1 LRPVDSE
8 TFKRFSHG
16 RSVVYALEL
25 VGETDDFA
33 AREAATA
40 AGPASDVAV
49 VAPGVAV
56 ARAVDTPRVRRLAYT
71 RAAVQL
77 LGETDASVESA
88 RALLSSAPLHT
99 TTETVA
105 VRARDVRGTAG
116 VSTATAERELGSVLV
131 SRGFTVDLD
140 SPDRELR
147 ALFAGDSCHL
157 GWVCARSVRDFG
169 DRQPT
174 ERPFF
179 QPGSMAPL
187 DARAYANLAGAGP
200 GRTLVDP
207 MCGTGGLLIEGALA
221 GSRVVGVDAQR
232 KMVRGTRQNLTDVLT
247 EPERDCASTEADT
260 DDARDGVN
268 ADDARD
274 RVDADDVRDGV
285 DADEES
291 REAET
296 GESTDETVGNSPSAP
311 RRGTFDVLRG
321 DATALPVGDDT
332 ADGVVVDAPYGRQS
346 KIAHHDLAT
355 LVGEALAE
363 ARRVAPRCVLI
374 ADRDWS
380 EAAERAGWS
389 VERVFERRVHR
400 SLVRHVHL
408 LDDVS
413 EGQSHTDLR
422 L

>member
-1 LRPVDSE
+1 MLEAESGWVDSE
-8 TFKRFSHG
+8 TFKRLSHG

-56 ARAVDTPRVRRLAYT
+56 ARAVDTSRVRRLAYT

-88 RALLSSAPLHT
+88 RALLSSASLHT
-99 TTETVA
+99 TSETVA

-140 SPDRELR
+140 GPDRELR

-247 EPERDCASTEADT
+247 EPERDCASTEADA
-260 DDARDGVN
+260 DAG
-268 ADDARD
+268 DA
-274 RVDADDVRDGV
+274 RDGV

-413 EGQSHTDLR
+413 GEQSHTDLR
-422 L
+422 F